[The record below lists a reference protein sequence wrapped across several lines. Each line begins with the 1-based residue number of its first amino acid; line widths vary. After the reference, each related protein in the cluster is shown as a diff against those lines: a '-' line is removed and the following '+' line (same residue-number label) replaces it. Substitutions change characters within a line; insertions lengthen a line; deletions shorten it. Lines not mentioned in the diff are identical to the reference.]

1 VTGGILYLCAGVLLS
16 IPCCILIPHLL
27 TRAGFLDMPGE
38 RSSHVRPTPKGGGVG
53 FVLAFVWV
61 GLMVGL
67 PSFFWLP
74 IVALAVLSFV
84 NDLRSISAGTRLI
97 AQFAAAFFVLGSAW
111 WTGLVSWPVLALFPA
126 LFFVVG
132 TTNCYNFMDGI
143 NGLAGITGL
152 IAFAS
157 LLIFGGTAVSLP
169 DFSYPIMAVIGAI
182 LAFLPFN
189 LPRARLFMGD
199 VGSIFLGFLFAVML
213 CLQARSWADFLVF
226 ASFLFP
232 FYADEAVTVVERLW
246 RGESL
251 LAPHRR
257 HLYQFLANE
266 RGIAHWKVSV
276 AYGMIQ
282 ILVAVL
288 VVIGRR
294 SGIGHVICVDVVAF
308 VLWAWA
314 HYSLKRRYFLKQ
326 QGFQ

>member
-1 VTGGILYLCAGVLLS
+1 MTGDILYLCAGVLLS
-16 IPCCILIPHLL
+16 TPCCILIPHLL

-61 GLMVGL
+61 ALTVGL
-67 PSFFWLP
+67 LSFFWLP
-74 IVALAVLSFV
+74 ILALAALSFV

-213 CLQARSWADFLVF
+213 CLLARSWTDFLVF

-266 RGIAHWKVSV
+266 LGIPHWKVSA
-276 AYGMIQ
+276 AYGVIQ

-288 VVIGRR
+288 VVIVGKHGFW
-294 SGIGHVICVDVVAF
+294 SVLGIDVA
-308 VLWAWA
+308 LLSIWATV
-314 HYSLKRRYFLKQ
+314 HYFLKRKFYFNQ
-326 QGFQ
+326 KDT

>member
-1 VTGGILYLCAGVLLS
+1 MGNILYLFAGVLLS
-16 IPCCILIPHLL
+16 IPCCILIPRLL
-27 TRAGFLDMPGE
+27 IRAGFLDMPGE
-38 RSSHVRPTPKGGGVG
+38 RSSHVRPTPKGGGLV
-53 FVLAFVWV
+53 FVLAFAWV
-61 GLMVGL
+61 GLAVGL

-97 AQFAAAFFVLGSAW
+97 AQFAAALFVLGGAW

-152 IAFAS
+152 IAFAC
-157 LLIFGGTAVSLP
+157 LMTFGGMAVSLP
-169 DFSYPIMAVIGAI
+169 DFSYPTMAVIGAI

-199 VGSIFLGFLFAVML
+199 VGSIFLGFLFAVTV
-213 CLQARSWADFLVF
+213 CLLARSWTDFLVF

-232 FYADEAVTVVERLW
+232 FYADEAVTVLERLW

-276 AYGMIQ
+276 AYGVIQ

-288 VVIGRR
+288 VVIVGKHGFW
-294 SGIGHVICVDVVAF
+294 SVLGIDVALLL
-308 VLWAWA
+308 LWAA
-314 HYSLKRRYFLKQ
+314 IHCFLKRKFYFIHKDS
-326 QGFQ
+326 